1 MTVGKSREAPGGWS
15 GAESSYRKTGQ
26 FDKRISAGGGG
37 GGDTADPPFFLRH
50 WDSEWCWG
58 KIHVFIAILEEK
70 KTQGNWTRWFSAL

>member
-1 MTVGKSREAPGGWS
+1 MGGVGQSLP
-15 GAESSYRKTGQ
+15 TGKQ
-26 FDKRISAGGGG
+26 VNLIKEFLRGGG